1 MSGVFKFQLTI
12 ELSGRGHAFLKK
24 SLSAIKFSYPE
35 MPPFLISRIG
45 APSFIILGRTP
56 EETVF
61 FRERAYD
68 LLAWN
73 GFQADID
80 HDQSLQTQ
88 PIPIT
93 EKLAR
98 GPSTATAAVPPL
110 PFLAAAAAAASPA
123 SSSPPAPLRIAP
135 NANINVGGEVIP
147 LAGSSRRNRKS
158 RRRFMRSTRR
168 LKNRQQR
175 R

>member
-12 ELSGRGHAFLKK
+12 ELSDRSHAFLKK

-56 EETVF
+56 EETLF

-93 EKLAR
+93 AKYAR
-98 GPSTATAAVPPL
+98 GPSTAATAVPPL
-110 PFLAAAAAAASPA
+110 PFLAAAAAVA
-123 SSSPPAPLRIAP
+123 SSPPPAPLRIAP

-147 LAGSSRRNRKS
+147 LVGSSRRNRKS
-158 RRRFMRSTRR
+158 RRRIMHRTRR